1 MIRKA
6 LDRFLGR
13 YAQLQ
18 VNLRGLV
25 EDGRGLQTLEWVA
38 LAIVI
43 LAFLGAVAVFFSN
56 QGENTVGRAVTGAI
70 QWFFE
75 RLMQSPMGPL
85 LAPFFPFPIE
95 RTG

>member
-6 LDRFLGR
+6 LDRFLER

-56 QGENTVGRAVTGAI
+56 QGEKYR
-70 QWFFE
+70 
-75 RLMQSPMGPL
+75 
-85 LAPFFPFPIE
+85 
-95 RTG
+95 RTCGNWRDSVVF